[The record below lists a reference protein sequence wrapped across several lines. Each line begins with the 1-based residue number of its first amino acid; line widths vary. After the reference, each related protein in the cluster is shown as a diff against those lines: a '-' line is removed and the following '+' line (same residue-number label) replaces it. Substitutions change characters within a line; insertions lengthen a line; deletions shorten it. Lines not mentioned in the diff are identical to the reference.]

1 MRFNSFFFGVCLL
14 TGFCGAAMAQENSNS
29 PVYKN
34 YRAPSPSSQLKH
46 SDVDYNL
53 MHIFMLERKAYS
65 GDIAAQ
71 QELGLRYLLGEGVEA
86 DTLKGAFWIR
96 RAAEQKSAD
105 AEYNLGILEF
115 NGVGMP
121 WNPFEAYKLFLA
133 AAQNGM
139 PEAEYILSMFLTENL
154 VVSRNWEEAYQW
166 LKKSA
171 DAGYTPAKEAKAD
184 FEARGLGVKQPD
196 HEAATDT
203 GSSKK
208 KPAIKQ
214 TLGFVFLDATP
225 DTASQS
231 DSTLLKDALREA
243 TPQLKRALGISK
255 NSSKTLD
262 LNEDGMKEI
271 RDAAEEGSPE
281 ALTIL
286 GRSYEQG
293 IGTKRNQVFAAMYY
307 IRATRMSSPRAPG
320 LLARLMEQPG
330 FFDQLKARVGAH
342 DADAEFTWAALAAL
356 KIDYLMAQKEGFIT
370 DKQALEFLRHAS
382 SLNHQQAIIE
392 LGLCYYSGRWVPE
405 NRSEA
410 IALWQRADSLGNREA
425 AIRLA
430 ALDVRSERD
439 SVKLANSI
447 ALLEQSSQK
456 GSVLAQVALG
466 YCNETGTGVVKRIPE
481 AVRLYRNA
489 AQRGSQ
495 DAYYALRRL
504 HDQIRPPDKEF
515 QITDLN

>member
-1 MRFNSFFFGVCLL
+1 MRFNRFLLVVSFLVGMAHPAL
-14 TGFCGAAMAQENSNS
+14 AQENASS

-34 YRAPSPSSQLKH
+34 YRAPSPSSQFKH

-115 NGVGMP
+115 NGVGMS

-154 VVSRNWEEAYQW
+154 VVSRNWEEAYRW

-171 DAGYTPAKEAKAD
+171 DVGYAPAKEAQAD
-184 FEARGLGVKQPD
+184 FEARGLGVKQPT
-196 HEAATDT
+196 HEAANDT
-203 GSSKK
+203 GTSQK

-255 NSSKTLD
+255 NSSKALD
-262 LNEDGMKEI
+262 FSQDGMKEI

-286 GRSYEQG
+286 GRSYERG
-293 IGTKRNQVFAAMYY
+293 IGMPRDQVFAAMYY
-307 IRATRMSSPRAPG
+307 IRASRMSSPRAPG

-370 DKQALEFLRHAS
+370 DKQALEFLKHAS
-382 SLNHQQAIIE
+382 SVNHQQAIIE
-392 LGLCYYSGRWVPE
+392 LGLCYYSGRWVTE

-410 IALWQRADSLGNREA
+410 IALWRKADSLGNREA
-425 AIRLA
+425 RIRLA
-430 ALDVRSERD
+430 ALEVRSD
-439 SVKLANSI
+439 QDQKKLQSAI
-447 ALLEQSSQK
+447 TLLEQSSQK

-466 YCNETGTGVVKRIPE
+466 YCYETGTGVVKRIPE

-495 DAYYALRRL
+495 DAYYALKRL

-515 QITDLN
+515 QISDFS